1 MSCLLEVTNSWNLFF
16 FFFQSNQPVLF
27 TGELSPFTYEVIEGC
42 LLVFVTLLA
51 AVLVLGFYKLL

>member
-1 MSCLLEVTNSWNLFF
+1 MSCLLEVTDSWNF
-16 FFFQSNQPVLF
+16 FFFQYNQPVLF